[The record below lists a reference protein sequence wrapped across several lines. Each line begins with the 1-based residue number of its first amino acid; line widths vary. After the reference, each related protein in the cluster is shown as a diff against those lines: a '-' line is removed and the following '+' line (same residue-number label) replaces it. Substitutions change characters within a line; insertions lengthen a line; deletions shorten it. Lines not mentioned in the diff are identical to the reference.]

1 MRNYGTNVYS
11 NNFEP
16 QVNGVLDAR
25 TKIEG
30 PASDLTLDST
40 WTSKD
45 GKQWAC
51 AGLVVAVTNDP
62 DDNKNGLYLLLDDDY
77 SLTSNWKFIGS
88 DVDLSSKQDVLVSG
102 QNIKTINGNSI
113 LGSGN
118 LEIQG
123 GGSAVTV
130 DDALST
136 ISTNPVQNKVITE
149 KINTKQDLLVSG
161 TSIKTVNNTSLLG
174 SGNIDIPKGDKGDT
188 GATGADGI
196 TPTIGDNG
204 NWFLGSTD
212 TGKPSRGEKGD
223 DASNLVYVTTI
234 NFGQFID
241 DSTVTSTIQTEFENI
256 ISKWKQG
263 YVILYHSTNSDG
275 SNTYDVLLTERD
287 EYTGWY
293 EFHITN
299 NSIKY
304 SIKWDEG
311 DSNIILTE
319 ETEFYKINLNF
330 SIITNNKEYTSGEKA
345 EVNRIINN
353 AKNNKKIYFKT
364 THNSVS
370 SSIMSGIVNV
380 SYNGNEEITFSI
392 VQPNGD
398 IKYYSPN
405 GSNSGTYWKVWTVE
419 GKPTIVTL
427 NTTGMLKRGR
437 TSTLTLN
444 SSDVNKLVQLV
455 NNKSNY
461 ANCIITY
468 CGVEDTSSSDW
479 QERVILN
486 HTGSIYPPMDDEET
500 NYNFWLSFISGN
512 EARVFYFDISLTIPV
527 DGSSPTAVASIIKEK
542 KFDSDTTIKQLT
554 TDSLFK
560 YGRGEVISISSEDKE
575 ILVSLFSGG
584 YSKIALFYNYNGN
597 IGGGNSYS
605 AAVNVSGLLEG
616 SFTGAGSKDLTLTV
630 AAEGMVYKEILTYNT
645 SLNTWITKQDPVICT
660 EEIEADVK
668 NNGYWWDKKTGFIQQ
683 WGRVSASAD
692 GTTITFTKPMQY
704 ALSATATPGINS
716 NNVIVQIF
724 SVTPTQITVKPDID
738 CVVYWHVIGYATE

>member
-130 DDALST
+130 DDTLST
-136 ISTNPVQNKVITE
+136 TSTNPVQNKVITE

-174 SGNIDIPKGDKGDT
+174 GGNIDIPKGDKGDT

-223 DASNLVYVTTI
+223 DASNLVYVTTL
-234 NFGQFID
+234 NFGNFMND
-241 DSTVTSTIQTEFENI
+241 PSVTPAIQTEFENI
-256 ISKWKQG
+256 INKWEQG
-263 YVILYHSTNSDG
+263 YAVLYHSNNSDDSDSYDMLRTERHKANGWYTFYILYDSKEYYIVYNEGDATVSIG
-275 SNTYDVLLTERD
+275 SN
-287 EYTGWY
+287 
-293 EFHITN
+293 
-299 NSIKY
+299 S
-304 SIKWDEG
+304 
-311 DSNIILTE
+311 
-319 ETEFYKINLNF
+319 EFYTTTLNF
-330 SIITNNKEYTSGEKA
+330 AAITNNKEYTASEKGE
-345 EVNRIINN
+345 V
-353 AKNNKKIYFKT
+353 KKIVSKAKLDNKICYRT
-364 THNSVS
+364 TYNSIS
-370 SSIMSGIVNV
+370 SSLISGIVNV
-380 SYNGNEEITFSI
+380 SYDGNEEITFSI

-405 GSNSGTYWKVWTVE
+405 GFNSGTYWKVWTVE
-419 GKPTIVTL
+419 GKPTVVTL

-455 NNKSNY
+455 SNKSNY

-468 CGVEDTSSSDW
+468 CGVEDASSSDW

-486 HTGSIYPPMDDEET
+486 HTGNIYPPMDDEET
-500 NYNFWLSFISGN
+500 NYDFWLSFISGN

-542 KFDSDTTIKQLT
+542 KFGSDTTIKQLT

-575 ILVSLFSGG
+575 ILVSLFNGG
-584 YSKIALFYNYNGN
+584 YKKTALFYTYDGN

-605 AAVNVSGLLEG
+605 AAVNVSGLLSS
-616 SFTGAGSKDLTLTV
+616 SFTAAGSNDLTLTV
-630 AAEGMVYKEILTYNT
+630 AAEGMVYKEILTYNY
-645 SLNTWITKQDPVICT
+645 SLSTWTTKQDPVICT

-683 WGRVSASAD
+683 FGKANVPLE
-692 GTTITFTKPMQY
+692 GVQVIFTKPMQF
-704 ALSATATPGINS
+704 AFSAQVTPCVNS
-716 NNVIVQIF
+716 NNVI
-724 SVTPTQITVKPDID
+724 TQVYRLTSKQMVIKADVK
-738 CVVYWHVIGYATE
+738 CSVYWHVIGYATE

>member
-88 DVDLSSKQDVLVSG
+88 NVDLSSKQDVLVSG

-130 DDALST
+130 DDTLST
-136 ISTNPVQNKVITE
+136 TSTNPVQNKVITE

-241 DSTVTSTIQTEFENI
+241 DFTVTSTIQTEFENI

-319 ETEFYKINLNF
+319 ETEFYKTNLNF
-330 SIITNNKEYTSGEKA
+330 SIITNNKEYTSGEKT
-345 EVNRIINN
+345 EVSKIINN
-353 AKNNKKIYFKT
+353 ARNNKKIYFKT
-364 THNSVS
+364 IHNSVY
-370 SSIMSGIVNV
+370 SSIISGIANV
-380 SYNGNEEITFSI
+380 SYDGNEEITFSI

-455 NNKSNY
+455 SNKSNY

-468 CGVEDTSSSDW
+468 CGVEDASSSNW

-542 KFDSDTTIKQLT
+542 KFGSDTTIKQLT

-575 ILVSLFSGG
+575 ILVSLFNGG
-584 YSKIALFYNYNGN
+584 YKKTALFYTYDGN

-605 AAVNVSGLLEG
+605 AAVNVSGLLSS
-616 SFTGAGSKDLTLTV
+616 SFTAAGSNDLTLTV

-645 SLNTWITKQDPVICT
+645 SLNTWTTKQDPVICT

-668 NNGYWWDKKTGFIQQ
+668 NNGYWWDKKTGFVQQ
-683 WGRVSASAD
+683 WGRVAAKAE
-692 GTTITFTKPMQY
+692 GTTITLAKPMQFT
-704 ALSATATPGINS
+704 LSATATPGTNS
-716 NNVIVQIF
+716 NNIILQIF
-724 SVTPTQITVKPDID
+724 STSGTQLVVKPDTD
-738 CVVYWHVIGYATE
+738 CTVYWHVIGYATE